1 MTNKHPKSRSLISPF
16 GFNRITVP
24 FDDPGDFQ
32 SDDPTADATEVY
44 GDWPQID
51 TPCDR
56 SPVGQCEY
64 SAREPDRCIHC
75 GRKT

>member
-1 MTNKHPKSRSLISPF
+1 MTNKHPKSRPLISPF

-24 FDDPGDFQ
+24 FSDPGAIEI
-32 SDDPTADATEVY
+32 DDADEVY

>member
-1 MTNKHPKSRSLISPF
+1 MTNKHFKAYSLPFSDPDRIKEEQIGDDLISE
-16 GFNRITVP
+16 
-24 FDDPGDFQ
+24 
-32 SDDPTADATEVY
+32 ATEVY

-51 TPCDR
+51 TPCED

-64 SAREPDRCIHC
+64 SAREPERCIHC